1 LDYIFL
7 PKFVEEALQNK
18 LEYELTKISHP
29 PSTKNEVCGE
39 GINVGKEASVQV
51 NGVFGHDEKS
61 KEVRCLLRSF
71 KQSIVE
77 SQKEKVK
84 GEL

>member
-18 LEYELTKISHP
+18 LEDEMRTRNHP

-39 GINVGKEASVQV
+39 GINVGKEARVQV
-51 NGVFGHDEKS
+51 NGVFSHDEKS
-61 KEVRCLLRSF
+61 KEVRCLLICF
-71 KQSIVE
+71 KHSIVE
-77 SQKEKVK
+77 SQNENVK